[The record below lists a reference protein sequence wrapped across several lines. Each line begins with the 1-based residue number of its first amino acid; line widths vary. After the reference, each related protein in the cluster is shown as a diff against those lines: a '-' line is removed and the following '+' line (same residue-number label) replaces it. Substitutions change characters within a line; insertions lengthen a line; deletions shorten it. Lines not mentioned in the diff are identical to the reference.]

1 MVFRRAVA
9 EDHEIII
16 AIALKAY
23 EKYVERMG
31 KEPAP
36 MRPVI
41 QKEDVVFVYEYNK
54 QVIAFAIL
62 VKINDQIILDSI
74 AVDPSHQNKGIGNNF
89 IKFIEQYLMEQ
100 KFDKYQLYTNEK
112 MFENIDWYQKIG
124 FKIFKKVSEKG
135 YDRIYFEKELF
146 NLK

>member
-1 MVFRRAVA
+1 MLFRKAKL
-9 EDHEIII
+9 EDHKIIM

-23 EKYVERMG
+23 EKYIERMG

-41 QKEDVVFVYEYNK
+41 QKEDVVFVYEYNT

-74 AVDPSHQNKGIGNNF
+74 AVDPPHQKKGIGNNF
-89 IKFIEQYLMEQ
+89 IKFIEEYLMEQ
-100 KFDKYQLYTNEK
+100 KVNKYQLYTNEK

-124 FKIFKKVSEKG
+124 FKIFKKVTEKE
-135 YDRIYFEKELF
+135 YNRIYFEKELF

>member
-1 MVFRRAVA
+1 MFFRRAVA

-16 AIALKAY
+16 AIAQKAY
-23 EKYVERMG
+23 EKYIERMG

-41 QKEDVVFVYEYNK
+41 QKEDVVFVCEDNK

-74 AVDPSHQNKGIGNNF
+74 AVDPLHQKKGIGNNF
-89 IKFIEQYLMEQ
+89 IKYIEQYLIEQ
-100 KFDKYQLYTNEK
+100 KINKYQLYTNEK

-124 FKIFKKVSEKG
+124 FKIFKKVTEKG
-135 YDRIYFEKELF
+135 FNRIYFEKQLS
-146 NLK
+146 

>member
-1 MVFRRAVA
+1 MLFRKAVA

-23 EKYVERMG
+23 EKYIERMG

-41 QKEDVVFVYEYNK
+41 QKEDVVFVYEDNK

-74 AVDPSHQNKGIGNNF
+74 AVDPPHQKKGIGDNF
-89 IKFIEQYLMEQ
+89 IKFIEEYLMEQ
-100 KFDKYQLYTNEK
+100 KVNKYQLYTNEM
-112 MFENIDWYQKIG
+112 MFENIKWYQKIG
-124 FKIFKKVSEKG
+124 FKIFKKVTEKG
-135 YDRIYFEKELF
+135 YNRIYFEKELF

>member
-1 MVFRRAVA
+1 MLFRRAVA
-9 EDHEIII
+9 EDREIII
-16 AIALKAY
+16 AIAQKAY
-23 EKYVERMG
+23 EKYIERIG

-41 QKEDVVFVYEYNK
+41 QKEDVVFVYEDNK

-74 AVDPSHQNKGIGNNF
+74 AVDPSHQKKGIGNNF
-89 IKFIEQYLMEQ
+89 IKYIEQYLIKQ
-100 KFDKYQLYTNEK
+100 KFNKYQLYTNEK

-124 FKIFKKVSEKG
+124 FKIFKKVTEKG
-135 YDRIYFEKELF
+135 FNRIYFEKQLS
-146 NLK
+146 

>member
-1 MVFRRAVA
+1 MLFKKAKL
-9 EDHEIII
+9 EDHKIII
-16 AIALKAY
+16 TIALKAY

-41 QKEDVVFVYEYNK
+41 QKEDVVFVCEENK

-89 IKFIEQYLMEQ
+89 IKFIERYLIEQ
-100 KFDKYQLYTNEK
+100 KFNRYQLYTNEK

-124 FKIFKKVSEKG
+124 FKIFKKVTEKG
-135 YDRIYFEKELF
+135 FNRIYFEKQLS
-146 NLK
+146 

>member
-1 MVFRRAVA
+1 MLFRIANL
-9 EDHEIII
+9 EDHKIIM
-16 AIALKAY
+16 AIAQKAY
-23 EKYVERMG
+23 EKYIERMG

-41 QKEDVVFVYEYNK
+41 QKQDVVFVCEDNK

-74 AVDPSHQNKGIGNNF
+74 AVDPSHQKKGIGNNF
-89 IKFIEQYLMEQ
+89 IKYIEQYLIEQ
-100 KFDKYQLYTNEK
+100 KINKYQLYTNEK

-124 FKIFKKVSEKG
+124 FKIFKKVTEKG
-135 YDRIYFEKELF
+135 FNRIYFEKQLS
-146 NLK
+146 

>member
-1 MVFRRAVA
+1 MLFRRAVA

-16 AIALKAY
+16 AIAHKAY
-23 EKYVERMG
+23 EKYIERMG

-41 QKEDVVFVYEYNK
+41 QKEDVVFICEDNK
-54 QVIAFAIL
+54 HVIAFAIL

-74 AVDPSHQNKGIGNNF
+74 AVDPSHQKKSIGNNF
-89 IKFIEQYLMEQ
+89 IKYIEQYLIEQ
-100 KFDKYQLYTNEK
+100 KINKYQLYTNEK

-124 FKIFKKVSEKG
+124 FKIFKKVTEKG
-135 YDRIYFEKELF
+135 FNRIYFEKQLS
-146 NLK
+146 

>member
-1 MVFRRAVA
+1 MLFRKAKL
-9 EDHEIII
+9 EDHKIIM

-41 QKEDVVFVYEYNK
+41 QKEDVVFVYEDNK

-62 VKINDQIILDSI
+62 VKINDEIILDSI
-74 AVDPSHQNKGIGNNF
+74 AVDPPHQKKGIGNYF
-89 IKFIEQYLMEQ
+89 IKFIEEYLMEQ
-100 KFDKYQLYTNEK
+100 KVNKYQLYTNEK

-124 FKIFKKVSEKG
+124 FKIFKKVTEKG
-135 YDRIYFEKELF
+135 YNRIYFEKQLS
-146 NLK
+146 

>member
-1 MVFRRAVA
+1 MFFRRAVA

-16 AIALKAY
+16 AIAQKAY
-23 EKYVERMG
+23 EKYIERMG

-41 QKEDVVFVYEYNK
+41 QKEDVVFVCEDNK

-62 VKINDQIILDSI
+62 VKINDQIILDNI
-74 AVDPSHQNKGIGNNF
+74 AVDPSHQKKGIGNNF
-89 IKFIEQYLMEQ
+89 IKFIEQYLIKQ

-112 MFENIDWYQKIG
+112 MFENIDWYQKID
-124 FKIFKKVSEKG
+124 FKIFKKVTEKG
-135 YDRIYFEKELF
+135 YNRIYFEKELS
-146 NLK
+146 

>member
-1 MVFRRAVA
+1 MLFRKAKL
-9 EDHEIII
+9 EDHKIIM

-41 QKEDVVFVYEYNK
+41 QKEDVVFVCEDNK

-74 AVDPSHQNKGIGNNF
+74 AVDPSHQKKGIGNNF
-89 IKFIEQYLMEQ
+89 IKFIEEYLMEQ
-100 KFDKYQLYTNEK
+100 KVNKYQLYTNEM

-124 FKIFKKVSEKG
+124 FKIFKKVTEKG
-135 YDRIYFEKELF
+135 YNRIYFEKKLF
-146 NLK
+146 

>member
-1 MVFRRAVA
+1 MLFRIANL
-9 EDHEIII
+9 EDHKIIM
-16 AIALKAY
+16 AIAQKAY
-23 EKYVERMG
+23 EKYIERMG

-41 QKEDVVFVYEYNK
+41 QKEDVVFVYEDNK

-74 AVDPSHQNKGIGNNF
+74 AVDPPHQKKGIGNNF
-89 IKFIEQYLMEQ
+89 IKFIEEYLMEQ
-100 KFDKYQLYTNEK
+100 KVNKYQLYTNEM

-124 FKIFKKVSEKG
+124 FKIFKKVTEKG
-135 YDRIYFEKELF
+135 FNRIYFEKQLS
-146 NLK
+146 

>member
-1 MVFRRAVA
+1 MLFRKAKL
-9 EDHEIII
+9 EDHKIIM

-31 KEPAP
+31 KEPSP

-41 QKEDVVFVYEYNK
+41 QKEDVVFVYEDNK

-100 KFDKYQLYTNEK
+100 KVNKYQLYTNEK

-124 FKIFKKVSEKG
+124 FKIFKKVTEKG
-135 YDRIYFEKELF
+135 YNRIYFEK
-146 NLK
+146 KIS

>member
-1 MVFRRAVA
+1 MLFRIANL
-9 EDHEIII
+9 EDHKIIM
-16 AIALKAY
+16 AIAQKAY
-23 EKYVERMG
+23 EKYIERMG

-41 QKEDVVFVYEYNK
+41 QKEDVVFVYEDNK

-74 AVDPSHQNKGIGNNF
+74 AVDPSHQKKGIGNNF
-89 IKFIEQYLMEQ
+89 IKFIEQYLIKQ

-124 FKIFKKVSEKG
+124 FKIFKKVTEKG
-135 YDRIYFEKELF
+135 FNRIYFEKQLS
-146 NLK
+146 

>member
-1 MVFRRAVA
+1 MFFRRAVA

-16 AIALKAY
+16 AIAHKAY

-41 QKEDVVFVYEYNK
+41 QKEDVVFVCEDNK
-54 QVIAFAIL
+54 QIIAFAIL

-74 AVDPSHQNKGIGNNF
+74 AVDPPHQNKGIGNNF
-89 IKFIEQYLMEQ
+89 IKFIEQYLIKQ

-124 FKIFKKVSEKG
+124 FKIFKKVTEKG
-135 YDRIYFEKELF
+135 YDRIYFEKELT
-146 NLK
+146 

>member
-1 MVFRRAVA
+1 MLFRKAKL
-9 EDHEIII
+9 EDHKIIM
-16 AIALKAY
+16 AIAQKAY
-23 EKYVERMG
+23 EKYIERMG

-41 QKEDVVFVYEYNK
+41 QKEDMVFICEDNK

-74 AVDPSHQNKGIGNNF
+74 AVDTPHQKKGIGNNF
-89 IKFIEQYLMEQ
+89 IKFIEQYLIKQ
-100 KFDKYQLYTNEK
+100 KVNKYQLYTNEM

-124 FKIFKKVSEKG
+124 YKIFKKVTEKG
-135 YDRIYFEKELF
+135 FNRIYFEKELS
-146 NLK
+146 

>member
-1 MVFRRAVA
+1 MVFRRAVV
-9 EDHEIII
+9 EDYKLIN

-41 QKEDVVFVYEYNK
+41 QKQDVVFICEDNK
-54 QVIAFAIL
+54 HVIAFAIL

-74 AVDPSHQNKGIGNNF
+74 AVDPSHQKKGIGNNF
-89 IKFIEQYLMEQ
+89 IKYIEQYLIEQ
-100 KFDKYQLYTNEK
+100 KINKYQLYTNEK

-124 FKIFKKVSEKG
+124 FKIFKKVTEKG
-135 YDRIYFEKELF
+135 FNRIYFEKQLS
-146 NLK
+146 

>member
-1 MVFRRAVA
+1 MVFRSAA
-9 EDHEIII
+9 KSDHLAIN

-36 MRPVI
+36 MRPII
-41 QKEDVVFVYEYNK
+41 QKEDVVFVCEDNK

-62 VKINDQIILDSI
+62 VKVNDQITLDSI
-74 AVDPSHQNKGIGNNF
+74 AVDPSHQKKGIGNNF
-89 IKFIEQYLMEQ
+89 IKFIEEYLMEQ
-100 KFDKYQLYTNEK
+100 KVNKYQLYTNEM

-124 FKIFKKVSEKG
+124 FKIFKKVTEKG
-135 YDRIYFEKELF
+135 FNRIYFEKQLS
-146 NLK
+146 

>member
-1 MVFRRAVA
+1 MFFRRAVA

-23 EKYVERMG
+23 EKYIERMG

-41 QKEDVVFVYEYNK
+41 QKEDVVFICEDNK
-54 QVIAFAIL
+54 QIIAFAIL
-62 VKINDQIILDSI
+62 VKINDQIILDNI
-74 AVDPSHQNKGIGNNF
+74 AVDPSHQKKGIGNNF
-89 IKFIEQYLMEQ
+89 IKFIEQYLIKK

-112 MFENIDWYQKIG
+112 MFENIKWYQKIG
-124 FKIFKKVSEKG
+124 FKIFKKVTEKG
-135 YDRIYFEKELF
+135 YNRIYFEKELS
-146 NLK
+146 

>member
-1 MVFRRAVA
+1 MLFRKAKL
-9 EDHEIII
+9 EDHKIIM

-41 QKEDVVFVYEYNK
+41 QKEDVVFVYEDNK

-89 IKFIEQYLMEQ
+89 IEFIEQYLIKQ
-100 KFDKYQLYTNEK
+100 GVSKYQLYTNEK

-124 FKIFKKVSEKG
+124 FKIFKKVTEKG
-135 YDRIYFEKELF
+135 FKRIYFEKTLP
-146 NLK
+146 

>member
-1 MVFRRAVA
+1 MLFRIAKL
-9 EDHEIII
+9 EDHKIIM
-16 AIALKAY
+16 AIAQKAY
-23 EKYVERMG
+23 EKYIERMG

-41 QKEDVVFVYEYNK
+41 QKEDVVFVCEDNK

-74 AVDPSHQNKGIGNNF
+74 AVDPLYQKKGIGNNF
-89 IKFIEQYLMEQ
+89 IKYIEQYLIEQ
-100 KFDKYQLYTNEK
+100 KINKYQLYTNEK

-124 FKIFKKVSEKG
+124 FKIFKKVTEKG
-135 YDRIYFEKELF
+135 FNRIYFEKQLS
-146 NLK
+146 

>member
-1 MVFRRAVA
+1 MLFRKAKL
-9 EDHEIII
+9 EDHKIIM

-23 EKYVERMG
+23 EKYIERMG

-41 QKEDVVFVYEYNK
+41 QKEDVVFVCEDNK
-54 QVIAFAIL
+54 QVIALAIL

-74 AVDPSHQNKGIGNNF
+74 AVDPPHQKKGIGNNF
-89 IKFIEQYLMEQ
+89 IKFIEEYLMEQ
-100 KFDKYQLYTNEK
+100 KVNKYQLYTNEK

-124 FKIFKKVSEKG
+124 FKKFKKVTEKG
-135 YDRIYFEKELF
+135 FNRIYFEKQLS
-146 NLK
+146 

>member
-1 MVFRRAVA
+1 MLFRIANL
-9 EDHEIII
+9 EDHKIIM
-16 AIALKAY
+16 AIAQKAY
-23 EKYVERMG
+23 KKYIERMG

-41 QKEDVVFVYEYNK
+41 QKEDVVFVYEDNK

-74 AVDPSHQNKGIGNNF
+74 AVDPSHQKKGIGNNF
-89 IKFIEQYLMEQ
+89 IKYIEQYLIEQ
-100 KFDKYQLYTNEK
+100 KINKYQLYTNEK

-124 FKIFKKVSEKG
+124 FKIFKKVTEKG
-135 YDRIYFEKELF
+135 FNRIYFEKQLS
-146 NLK
+146 

>member
-1 MVFRRAVA
+1 MLFRKAVA

-23 EKYVERMG
+23 KKYIERMS

-41 QKEDVVFVYEYNK
+41 QKEDVVFVCEDNK

-74 AVDPSHQNKGIGNNF
+74 AVDPPHQKKGIGNNF
-89 IKFIEQYLMEQ
+89 IKFIEEYLMEQ
-100 KFDKYQLYTNEK
+100 KVNKYQLYTNEK

-124 FKIFKKVSEKG
+124 FKIFKKVTEKG
-135 YDRIYFEKELF
+135 FNRIYFEKQLS
-146 NLK
+146 

>member
-1 MVFRRAVA
+1 MLFRIANL
-9 EDHEIII
+9 EDHKIIM
-16 AIALKAY
+16 AIAQKAY
-23 EKYVERMG
+23 EKYIERMG

-41 QKEDVVFVYEYNK
+41 QKEDVVFVYEDNK

-74 AVDPSHQNKGIGNNF
+74 AVDPSHQKKGIGNNF
-89 IKFIEQYLMEQ
+89 IKYIEQYLIEQ
-100 KFDKYQLYTNEK
+100 KINKYQLYTNEK

-124 FKIFKKVSEKG
+124 FKIFKKVTEKG
-135 YDRIYFEKELF
+135 FNRIYFEKQLS
-146 NLK
+146 

>member
-1 MVFRRAVA
+1 MFFRRAVA
-9 EDHEIII
+9 QDHEIII

-23 EKYVERMG
+23 EKYIERMG

-41 QKEDVVFVYEYNK
+41 QKEDVVFVCEDNK

-74 AVDPSHQNKGIGNNF
+74 AVDTPHQKKGIGNNF
-89 IKFIEQYLMEQ
+89 IKFIEEYLMEQ
-100 KFDKYQLYTNEK
+100 KVNKYQLYTNEK
-112 MFENIDWYQKIG
+112 MFENIKWYQKIG
-124 FKIFKKVSEKG
+124 FKIFKKVTEKG
-135 YDRIYFEKELF
+135 YNRIYFEKELS
-146 NLK
+146 